1 VASVLIVDDD
11 RQVLDLLANFLTKS
25 GYRVRLAHDGYQ
37 ALDCMRQERA
47 DLCLTDLVMPER
59 EGVETIQEIRRE
71 FPATKIIAMSGAAG
85 GSYLRVAELLGAHA
99 ILPKPF
105 ELQRLLDTIRSLL
118 GEPAQN
124 P

>member
-1 VASVLIVDDD
+1 MASLLIVDDD
-11 RQVLDLLANFLTKS
+11 CQVLDLLANYLTRC
-25 GYRVRLAHDGYQ
+25 GYHVRLAQDGHQ
-37 ALDCMRQERA
+37 ALDRMRQEPA

-71 FPATKIIAMSGAAG
+71 FPGTKIIAMSGAAG

-105 ELQRLLDTIRSLL
+105 DLQRLLDTIRSLL
-118 GEPAQN
+118 GEAAQN

>member
-1 VASVLIVDDD
+1 MASLLIVDDD
-11 RQVLDLLANFLTKS
+11 RQVLDLLANYLTRF
-25 GYRVRLAHDGYQ
+25 GYRVRLAQDGHE
-37 ALDCMRQERA
+37 ALDRMRQEQA

-105 ELQRLLDTIRSLL
+105 DLQRLLDTIRSLL

>member
-1 VASVLIVDDD
+1 MASLLIVDDD
-11 RQVLDLLANFLTKS
+11 RQVLDLLANYLTRF
-25 GYRVRLAHDGYQ
+25 GYRVRLAQNGHE
-37 ALDCMRQERA
+37 ALDRMRLEQA

-99 ILPKPF
+99 ILAKPF
-105 ELQRLLDTIRSLL
+105 DLQRLLDTIRSLL

>member
-1 VASVLIVDDD
+1 MASLLIVDDD
-11 RQVLDLLANFLTKS
+11 RQVLDLLANYLTRF
-25 GYRVRLAHDGYQ
+25 GYRVRLAQNGHE
-37 ALDCMRQERA
+37 ALDRMRQEQA

-99 ILPKPF
+99 ILAKPF
-105 ELQRLLDTIRSLL
+105 DLQRLLDTIRSLL